1 MKVESDLPIFA
12 KNPYREGEYFSLNV
26 RNGVIRSPIGTRMV
40 AIPEDLVLG
49 LAAGLEEE
57 CGSATKVVLYACGRS
72 WGQRCMKRLG
82 IETRQFYQRDQAELP
97 LHFHTQVLRRVWA
110 LYGWGLLQF
119 DHSTSD
125 KGLLEA
131 IVENA
136 MYSDV
141 VGNVGKTTDHII
153 AGVLAAILSEL
164 AGRELHAVEIC
175 CKSKGDARCH
185 FMIGTEARTKILDSW
200 VREGRKRREILDAI
214 ARDELG

>member
-1 MKVESDLPIFA
+1 
-12 KNPYREGEYFSLNV
+12 
-26 RNGVIRSPIGTRMV
+26 
-40 AIPEDLVLG
+40 
-49 LAAGLEEE
+49 
-57 CGSATKVVLYACGRS
+57 
-72 WGQRCMKRLG
+72 
-82 IETRQFYQRDQAELP
+82 
-97 LHFHTQVLRRVWA
+97 
-110 LYGWGLLQF
+110 
-119 DHSTSD
+119 
-125 KGLLEA
+125 
-131 IVENA
+131 